1 MSEFVRMER
10 EGAIAIL
17 VLDVPG
23 EPVNTL
29 SPKFSNA
36 FAQAIAQVES
46 DSSIAAAIVISGK
59 KDNFIAGADIKVL
72 ETVRSADDGVALS
85 KQGQA
90 ALQRLATLSKPLVA
104 AIHGAC
110 LGGGLEV
117 ALACHYRVATDD
129 KKTKLGLPEVQLG
142 LLPGAGGTQ
151 RLPKLIGIAAAL
163 DLILTGKQLNA
174 KRAKAVGLVDVVCPT
189 PLLRQAAIEA
199 AQRLIKRAE
208 ARTWSERAHA
218 RSGANQPSPLAVA
231 TAWFKALPS
240 QVTKKQLT
248 ELVLED
254 NPLGRKVLF
263 DQALKQLR
271 SKTGGH
277 YPAPEKA
284 LEAVRIGAAHDFA
297 DDGPGYA
304 AEAAGFG
311 ELLMSPQSKQLINIF
326 FATTALKKDNG
337 CDDPLVQARSVNQIT
352 MLGAGLMGAGIAYV
366 SANAGLNVR
375 LKDRDAAS
383 VGKGLAYARQ
393 ILDERVRKRRSTPRD
408 RSDIMARISPTTDYA
423 GLRDS
428 QVIIEAVFEDI
439 DLKHRIV
446 REVESACSPTA
457 IFASNTSTI
466 PLTTIARASARPGQ
480 VIGMHYF
487 SPVQKMPLLEIIV
500 TEQTEPWVVA
510 TCVELG
516 KRHGKTVIVVNDGV
530 GFYTSRILGPY
541 MNEAFHVL
549 SQGVAVQA
557 IDKALTDFGYP
568 VGPVKLLD
576 EVGIDVAHK
585 AAAVVQGAFGERLDS
600 PPGIEALIADNR
612 QGRKNGRGFYLY
624 PSEPTTGRGRK
635 ADTGGREVDAS
646 VYRTLGIT
654 STTTM
659 PAEQIAT
666 RCWLQMV
673 NEAAHCFGEGVLRS
687 ARDGDIGAMFGLG
700 FPPFR
705 GGPFRFADNYGI
717 YALVAELQRHQQL
730 YGKRFAP
737 APVLVDMATRQQ
749 TFYPSPT
756 GALPNLAQP
765 GHHGTPPLG

>member
-1 MSEFVRMER
+1 
-10 EGAIAIL
+10 
-17 VLDVPG
+17 
-23 EPVNTL
+23 
-29 SPKFSNA
+29 
-36 FAQAIAQVES
+36 
-46 DSSIAAAIVISGK
+46 
-59 KDNFIAGADIKVL
+59 
-72 ETVRSADDGVALS
+72 
-85 KQGQA
+85 
-90 ALQRLATLSKPLVA
+90 
-104 AIHGAC
+104 
-110 LGGGLEV
+110 
-117 ALACHYRVATDD
+117 
-129 KKTKLGLPEVQLG
+129 
-142 LLPGAGGTQ
+142 AGGTQ

-163 DLILTGKQLNA
+163 DLILTGKQLNG

-189 PLLRQAAIEA
+189 PLLRQAALEA
-199 AQRLIKRAE
+199 AHRLVKRAV
-208 ARTWSERAHA
+208 AHI
-218 RSGANQPSPLAVA
+218 PSPLAA
-231 TAWFKALPS
+231 ASAWFKGLPGH
-240 QVTKKQLT
+240 VNRKALT
-248 ELVLED
+248 EFALED
-254 NPLGRKVLF
+254 NPIGRKVLF

-284 LEAVRIGAAHDFA
+284 LEAVRIGAAHGFA
-297 DDGPGYA
+297 DDGPGYT

-311 ELLMSPQSKQLINIF
+311 ELLMSPQSKQLIHIF

-337 CDDPLVQARSVNQIT
+337 CDDPLVQARPVNQIT

-366 SANAGLNVR
+366 SANAGLHVR

-500 TEQTEPWVVA
+500 TERTEPWVVA

-516 KRHGKTVIVVNDGV
+516 KRQGKTVIVVNDGV

-549 SQGVAVQA
+549 SQGVAVAA
-557 IDKALTDFGYP
+557 IDKALTEFGYP

-576 EVGIDVAHK
+576 EVGIDVAYK
-585 AAAVVQGAFGERLDS
+585 AAAVVQAAFGDRLDS
-600 PPGIEALIADNR
+600 PPGIEALMADNR
-612 QGRKNGRGFYLY
+612 QGRKNRRGFYLY
-624 PSEPTTGRGRK
+624 PSDPTTERSGARK
-635 ADTGGREVDAS
+635 GDTGGREVDDS
-646 VYRTLGIT
+646 VYKILGIT

-687 ARDGDIGAMFGLG
+687 ARDGDIGAIFGLG

-705 GGPFRFADNYGI
+705 GGPFHFADSYGI
-717 YALVAELQRHQQL
+717 SALVAELQRHQQL

-737 APVLVDMATRQQ
+737 APVLLDMAAHNQ
-749 TFYPSPT
+749 TFYPSS
-756 GALPNLAQP
+756 GDAAPNLAQP

>member
-10 EGAIAIL
+10 DGTIAIL

-23 EPVNTL
+23 ESVNTL
-29 SPKFSNA
+29 SPKFSDA
-36 FAQAIAQVES
+36 FAQAIATVES
-46 DSSIAAAIVISGK
+46 DSTIAAAIVISGK

-72 ETVRSADDGVALS
+72 ETVRSADEGVALS

-90 ALQRLATLSKPLVA
+90 ALQRLANLPKPLIA

-117 ALACHYRVATDD
+117 ALACHYRIATDD

-189 PLLRQAAIEA
+189 PLLRQAAIDA
-199 AQRLIKRAE
+199 AHRLLKRA
-208 ARTWSERAHA
+208 AT
-218 RSGANQPSPLAVA
+218 QPSSPLAA
-231 TAWFKALPS
+231 ASAWFKALPG
-240 QVTKKQLT
+240 QVNRKAIT
-248 ELVLED
+248 EFALEE

-284 LEAVRIGAAHDFA
+284 LDAVRIGAAHGFA

-311 ELLMSPQSKQLINIF
+311 ELLMSPQSKQLIHIF

-337 CDDPLVQARSVNQIT
+337 CDDPLVEARPVDDIT

-366 SANAGLNVR
+366 SANAGLRVR

-446 REVESACSPTA
+446 REVEGMCNPTA

-500 TEQTEPWVVA
+500 TKRTEPWVVA

-516 KRHGKTVIVVNDGV
+516 KRQGKTVIVVNDGV

-549 SQGVAVQA
+549 AQGVAVQA

-585 AAAVVQGAFGERLDS
+585 AAAVVQGAFGDRLDS

-612 QGRKNGRGFYLY
+612 QGRKNGRGFYRY
-624 PSEPTTGRGRK
+624 PSEAAAATSRK
-635 ADTGGREVDAS
+635 RDTGGRDVDET
-646 VYRTLGIT
+646 VYKILGIANT
-654 STTTM
+654 ITM
-659 PAEQIAT
+659 PGEQIAT

-687 ARDGDIGAMFGLG
+687 ARDGDIGAIFGLG

-705 GGPFRFADNYGI
+705 GGPFRFADHYGI
-717 YALVAELQRHQQL
+717 AALVAELQRHQQL

-737 APVLVDMATRQQ
+737 APVLLDMAARNQ
-749 TFYPSPT
+749 TFYPSST
-756 GALPNLAQP
+756 GEAANLAQP

>member
-1 MSEFVRMER
+1 MSEFVRIER
-10 EGAIAIL
+10 QGNIAIL

-29 SPKFSNA
+29 SPKFSDA
-36 FAQAIAQVES
+36 FAAAISTVET
-46 DSSIAAAIVISGK
+46 DASIAAAVVISGK

-72 ETVRSADDGVALS
+72 ETVRTADEGVQLS

-90 ALQRLATLSKPLVA
+90 ALLRLARLPKPLVA
-104 AIHGAC
+104 AINGAC

-174 KRAKAVGLVDVVCPT
+174 KRAKAAGIVDVVCPA
-189 PLLRQAAIEA
+189 PLLRQAAIDA
-199 AQRLIKRAE
+199 AQKLLKRNA
-208 ARTWSERAHA
+208 APP
-218 RSGANQPSPLAVA
+218 PSPLAA
-231 TAWFKALPS
+231 TSAWFKALPGHLN
-240 QVTKKQLT
+240 QKELT
-248 ELVLED
+248 ALALED

-263 DQALKQLR
+263 DQARKALR

-277 YPAPEKA
+277 YPAPELA
-284 LEAVRIGAAHDFA
+284 LEAVRIGASCGFA
-297 DDGPGYA
+297 DDGAGYA
-304 AEAAGFG
+304 AEATGFG
-311 ELLMSPQSKQLINIF
+311 KLLMSPESKQLINIF

-337 CDDPLVQARSVNQIT
+337 CDDATVQARPVEQIA

-366 SANAGLNVR
+366 SANAGIAVR

-383 VGKGLAYARQ
+383 VGKGLAYARD

-408 RSDIMARISPTTDYA
+408 RADIMAKISPTTDYA
-423 GLRDS
+423 GVRDAS
-428 QVIIEAVFEDI
+428 VIIEAVFEDI
-439 DLKHRIV
+439 ELKHKIV
-446 REVESACSPTA
+446 REVESACSPNA

-466 PLTTIARASARPGQ
+466 PITTIARAAARPGQ

-500 TEQTEPWVVA
+500 TDRTEPWVVA

-516 KRHGKTVIVVNDGV
+516 KRQGKTVIVVHDGV

-549 SQGVAVQA
+549 SEGVTVEAVDQ
-557 IDKALTDFGYP
+557 ALTAFGYP

-585 AAAVVQGAFGERLDS
+585 ASSVVKAAFAHRLDS
-600 PPGIEALIADNR
+600 PPGIEALIADDR
-612 QGRKNGRGFYLY
+612 KGRKNGRGFYLY
-624 PSEPTTGRGRK
+624 NTAPSKGRK
-635 ADTGGREVDAS
+635 GKRDNGGREVDGT
-646 VYRTLGIT
+646 VYKTLGIT
-654 STTTM
+654 PGTAMAS
-659 PAEQIAT
+659 EQIAT

-687 ARDGDIGAMFGLG
+687 ARDGDIGAIFGLG

-705 GGPFRFADNYGI
+705 GGPFRFADSYGI
-717 YALVAELQRHQQL
+717 PALLATLQEHQQR

-737 APVLVDMATRQQ
+737 APVLVDMAARGQ
-749 TFYPSPT
+749 TFYPVDGKT
-756 GALPNLAQP
+756 PNLAEP
-765 GHHGTPPLG
+765 GHHGKPPLV